1 MVSSQEHCTIKSYGY
16 AHRTLDDLTHNYV
29 YVYYSYMA
37 NKNVTLSFDPH
48 LLAQAKR
55 VAQRRGTSIN
65 AMLRNYLTSLVSQEE
80 TAWVDEFLSVAD
92 EVAGESERPWKRDE
106 LYDV

>member
-1 MVSSQEHCTIKSYGY
+1 
-16 AHRTLDDLTHNYV
+16 
-29 YVYYSYMA
+29 
-37 NKNVTLSFDPH
+37 
-48 LLAQAKR
+48 
-55 VAQRRGTSIN
+55 
-65 AMLRNYLTSLVSQEE
+65 MLRNYLTSLVSQEE